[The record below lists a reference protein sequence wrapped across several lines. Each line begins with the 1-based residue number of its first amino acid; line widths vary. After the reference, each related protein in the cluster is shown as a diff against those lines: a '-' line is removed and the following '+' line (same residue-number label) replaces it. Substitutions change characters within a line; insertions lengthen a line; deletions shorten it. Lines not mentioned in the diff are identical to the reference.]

1 MQLPAQ
7 LWLLRNFAQKLLE
20 TLLRNGMGHLYG
32 NFPMS
37 SMPIF
42 QSTCK
47 QLLLEFVETL
57 THALAAKSV
66 FKPFSAVHGR
76 LKEGYLV
83 TNEFHLHHK
92 YKYLKNFCLKSLLNK
107 EGTQLRTQFET
118 KFYTFVVSMS
128 YCIHSIRIVSPCN
141 GSSTIFA
148 SNIKQI

>member
-1 MQLPAQ
+1 M
-7 LWLLRNFAQKLLE
+7 LRNFAQKLLE
-20 TLLRNGMGHLYG
+20 TLLKNVMDHLYE

-37 SMPIF
+37 SMPF
-42 QSTCK
+42 FRVHVSNCFWN
-47 QLLLEFVETL
+47 LYRLPHV
-57 THALAAKSV
+57 LAAKSV

-92 YKYLKNFCLKSLLNK
+92 YKYLKNFCLNSLLNK